1 MRDLAFIGFL
11 VALIGLGFRR
21 PFLFVLAYA
30 YIDIVS
36 PQNLSYYLLNS
47 VPISAITF
55 GLAFLSWLIIDKKEG
70 TAIAPRQ
77 VLLLIF
83 YIYAFFTTMN
93 ADFPLEAKAKWDWV
107 GNALIFAM
115 FLPLTLRTKL
125 RIEALA
131 VFMTLSAASIIIVG
145 GIKTLASGGGYGVL
159 NLMSVNNSGLYESST
174 IACVAIAIIPLILY
188 LMKNGTIFP
197 PDWRVRLFCGA
208 LIFSCLLIPVGTE
221 ARTGLICIAVLGM
234 LILRHAKRRMLY
246 LSSVAVLGL
255 IALPFL
261 PESFT
266 KRMDTISE
274 FQADSSAS
282 TRVAV
287 WKWTLEY
294 AEKHPLGGG
303 FDAYRSNSVRYEAVK
318 KEEAGGVVENQVTL
332 IEDKGRAY
340 HSAYFE
346 VLGEQGWPGLI
357 IWLMINLGGIY
368 RMEVLRRRYAKRSED
383 DGLWISRL
391 ALALQEGQIIYL
403 AGAVF
408 IGMAY
413 QPFIYMLIGMQIGLD
428 GVARRKE
435 NGATWQPMNMGKRP
449 VLA

>member
-11 VALIGLGFRR
+11 AAFIGLGFKR

-30 YIDIVS
+30 YIDIVT

-47 VPISAITF
+47 IPISLITF
-55 GLAFLSWLIIDKKEG
+55 GLAFLSWLVVDKKEG
-70 TAIAPRQ
+70 TVVAPRQ
-77 VLLLIF
+77 VLLLML
-83 YIYAFFTTMN
+83 YVYALFTTMN
-93 ADFPLEAKAKWDWV
+93 ADFELEAQAKWDWV
-107 GNALIFAM
+107 GKALIFAI

-159 NLMSVNNSGLYESST
+159 NLMNTNNSGLYESST
-174 IACVAIAIIPLILY
+174 ISCVAIAIIPLILY

-208 LIFSCLLIPVGTE
+208 LIFSCMLIPVGTE
-221 ARTGLICIAVLGM
+221 ARTGLICIAVLG
-234 LILRHAKRRMLY
+234 LLTLLHTKRRMLY
-246 LSSVAVLGL
+246 LTCIAVAGL
-255 IALPFL
+255 ITVPLLPD
-261 PESFT
+261 SFT
-266 KRMDTISE
+266 KRMDTLNE

-294 AEKHPLGGG
+294 VEKHPLGGG
-303 FDAYRSNSVRYEAVK
+303 FDAYRANSVRYEAVK
-318 KEEAGGVVENQVTL
+318 QEGSGGVIENKATL
-332 IEDKGRAY
+332 VEDKGRAY

-346 VLGEQGWPGLI
+346 MLGEQGWPGLI
-357 IWLMINLGGIY
+357 MWLMINLGGIY
-368 RMEVLRRRYAKRSED
+368 RMEVLRRRYAKRAED
-383 DGLWISRL
+383 DGHWISNL
-391 ALALQEGQIIYL
+391 ALALQQGQIIYL

-435 NGATWQPMNMGKRP
+435 ANAAWQPIGVRKQPAM
-449 VLA
+449 A